1 MRWGTA
7 AGALALGL
15 TVPVV
20 GPLGPASAEPA
31 LCLNAFQDGQPVTSD
46 EGSPLVEQLGL
57 AQVRDELGVDGT
69 GVKVA
74 VVDSG
79 VGARVPVD
87 LVGEQ
92 AFGGASRGTPVD
104 PHGSEVAGIIAG
116 APVGGVADRGVGV
129 APGAQIVSLKV
140 LDIDA
145 QGEQAV
151 AQAREQGLTT
161 LTPQAVAQ
169 ALDWVAAQV
178 RGGNDIGVVN
188 VSLGVDP
195 GVAGTDVLRPRLE
208 ALAALDVLVVAAA
221 PNVPPTQEGEENGL
235 TPLGDPPTED
245 PADVVAYPAGYSPV
259 LPNVLSVGSMPFRGA
274 EPSDGTRP
282 SYFTDVVAPSQG
294 AVTYLP
300 DGSSCALEFASSYS
314 TAVVS
319 GVAAL
324 LRQRNP
330 DWTAAEVATRL
341 EETAG
346 GVTDAPNAYGGA
358 GVVQPYDALT
368 RTLQVDPETGRVT
381 RSASA
386 PRPATQAEAPT
397 PQEDLLDD
405 SRQDFLW
412 WGLVAGAAVV
422 LALVLRPATS
432 RLRRR

>member
-7 AGALALGL
+7 AGAVALGL
-15 TVPVV
+15 ALPAVVPV
-20 GPLGPASAEPA
+20 GPASAETA
-31 LCLNAFQDGQPVTSD
+31 DCGQAFQDGQPVTAD
-46 EGSPLVEQLGL
+46 QGSPLVEQLGL
-57 AQVRDELGVDGT
+57 AQVVEEVGVDGS
-69 GVKVA
+69 GVRVA

-79 VGARVPVD
+79 VGAGVPVD
-87 LVGEQ
+87 LVAAQ
-92 AFGGASRGTPVD
+92 AFGGAAPNDFAS
-104 PHGSEVAGIIAG
+104 PHGSVVAGIIAG
-116 APVGGVADRGVGV
+116 APVGGAAERPVGV
-129 APGAQIVSLKV
+129 APGAEIISLKV
-140 LDIDA
+140 LDVDA
-145 QGEQAV
+145 QGEQQI
-151 AQAREQGLTT
+151 AQARQQGQTT

-188 VSLGVDP
+188 VSLSVDP
-195 GVAGTDVLRPRLE
+195 GVAGVDVLRPRLE

-221 PNVPPTQEGEENGL
+221 PNVPPRGEGEEQGA
-235 TPLGDPPTED
+235 TLGDPPTED
-245 PADVVAYPAGYSPV
+245 PAEVVAYPAGYSQV
-259 LPNVLSVGSMPFRGA
+259 LPNVLSVGSMPFVDA
-274 EPSDGTRP
+274 DPSSGTRP
-282 SYFTDVVAPSQG
+282 SYFTDVVAPSDG

-300 DGSSCALEFASSYS
+300 DGSSCALGFASSYS

-330 DWTAAEVATRL
+330 DWTAAEVRTRL
-341 EETAG
+341 VETAG

-368 RTLQVDPETGRVT
+368 RTLQVDPVTGEVT

-386 PRPATQAEAPT
+386 PRSTTQAEAPT

-412 WGLVAGAAVV
+412 WGLVAGAGVV